1 MQGLGGGECLTS
13 SFNLQLFNTTL
24 QVYNY
29 SQEKLYKYTTKI
41 PVLVCYDADHGVMVL
56 LFQLDQTK
64 H

>member
-1 MQGLGGGECLTS
+1 VFNKELGGGECLTR
-13 SFNLQLFNTTL
+13 SFNLQSFHTSLQLFKRETIKS
-24 QVYNY
+24 YN
-29 SQEKLYKYTTKI
+29 SI